1 MANRTPTY
9 NLKAVLKETGLKAD
23 VLRAWER
30 RYDLPKPD
38 RTPGGHRLYSEYDIE
53 TCKWLRA
60 RQAEGLSIS
69 RAVDLWKELSASG
82 VDPLAKY
89 AAAPGYPAAAHWTPA
104 DASIDALRQ
113 GWLEAVM
120 AFDGLRADDVLN
132 QAFAIYPVEMVCTGI
147 LQQGISEVGQGW
159 YANRISAQQ
168 EHFASA
174 LTTRRLEA
182 LIAATPLPTR
192 RQTVLI
198 GCPPGEWHII
208 PPLLLNLFLRR
219 RGLGVI
225 YLGADIPV
233 EQMGETAATI
243 RPDLVVLSAQILTT
257 AATLQAAA
265 LALQEQGTALAYGG
279 LVFNR
284 IPSLRAYIPAHFLG
298 ETLDEAVEM
307 VERLVIAPAPFEAE
321 IQGREMAV
329 SPEVARLYRERR
341 HLIESALCQDLQKVG
356 LQPELVKEANTFL
369 GAGLAASLDLGDPSF
384 LEADLDWVA
393 HLLTG
398 RQIPAER
405 INPYLA
411 AYGRALSSEL
421 GQASAPIT
429 AWIDTYLA
437 RQKNT

>member
-1 MANRTPTY
+1 MVNRTPTY

-82 VDPLAKY
+82 ADPLAKY
-89 AAAPGYPAAAHWTPA
+89 AAAPSHPAVAPWSTA
-104 DASIDALRQ
+104 DASIDVLRQ
-113 GWLEAVM
+113 NWLEAVL

-147 LQQGISEVGQGW
+147 IQQGIAEVGQGW

-174 LTTRRLEA
+174 LATRRLEA

-192 RQTVLI
+192 RKTVLI
-198 GCPPGEWHII
+198 GCPPGEWHIM
-208 PPLLLNLFLRR
+208 PSLLLNLFLRR
-219 RGLGVI
+219 RGLSVV
-225 YLGADIPV
+225 YLGADIPI
-233 EQMGETAATI
+233 EQMGETAAAI
-243 RPDLVVLSAQILTT
+243 QPDLVILSAQLLTT
-257 AATLQAAA
+257 AVTLQAAA
-265 LALQEQGTALAYGG
+265 QTLHEQGILLAYGG

-284 IPSLRAYIPAHFLG
+284 IPRLRAYIPAHFLG
-298 ETLDEAVEM
+298 ESLDEAMEM
-307 VERLVIAPAPFEAE
+307 VERLVIAPLPFDVQ
-321 IQGREMAV
+321 IPDRDLVVSRELAG
-329 SPEVARLYRERR
+329 LYREKR
-341 HLIESALCQDLQKVG
+341 HLIENALYQDLQKVG
-356 LQPELVKEANTFL
+356 LQPDLIQEANGFL
-369 GAGLAASLDLGDPSF
+369 GAGLAASLELGDPSF
-384 LEADLDWVA
+384 LEADLDWVE
-393 HLLTG
+393 HLRTG
-398 RQIPAER
+398 RRLPADR
-405 INPYLA
+405 LLPYLA
-411 AYGRALSSEL
+411 AYGRALSAEL

-429 AWIDTYLA
+429 AWIDKL
-437 RQKNT
+437 KEI